1 MSFIRTTTMS
11 VIFLAGSLYACSTCF
26 GDPNAA
32 ATQGMNWAIISLLV
46 TTGGVLSG
54 IVLVIRKLANRSK
67 TYWEIKEHSLA
78 RLVTQ
83 IRPTSKLIYSG

>member
-1 MSFIRTTTMS
+1 MPFIRTTT
-11 VIFLAGSLYACSTCF
+11 VLTIFLAGSLYACSTCF
-26 GDPNAA
+26 GDSNAA

-67 TYWEIKEHSLA
+67 TYWENKGA
-78 RLVTQ
+78 
-83 IRPTSKLIYSG
+83 

>member
-1 MSFIRTTTMS
+1 MMSFIRFTTVS

-26 GDPNAA
+26 GDPNSA

-67 TYWEIKEHSLA
+67 TYWENKGA
-78 RLVTQ
+78 
-83 IRPTSKLIYSG
+83 

>member
-1 MSFIRTTTMS
+1 MPFIRTTT
-11 VIFLAGSLYACSTCF
+11 VLTIFLAGSLYACSTCF

-67 TYWEIKEHSLA
+67 TYWENKGA
-78 RLVTQ
+78 
-83 IRPTSKLIYSG
+83 

>member
-1 MSFIRTTTMS
+1 MLCIKAIS
-11 VIFLAGSLYACSTCF
+11 VLTIFLAGSLYACSTCF

-67 TYWEIKEHSLA
+67 TYWENKGA
-78 RLVTQ
+78 
-83 IRPTSKLIYSG
+83 

>member
-1 MSFIRTTTMS
+1 MSFIRTTTVS
-11 VIFLAGSLYACSTCF
+11 AIFLAGSLYACSTCF

-67 TYWEIKEHSLA
+67 TYWENKGA
-78 RLVTQ
+78 
-83 IRPTSKLIYSG
+83 

>member
-1 MSFIRTTTMS
+1 MMSFIRTTTVS

-26 GDPNAA
+26 GDPNAT

-54 IVLVIRKLANRSK
+54 IVLSIRKLANRSK
-67 TYWEIKEHSLA
+67 TYWENKGA
-78 RLVTQ
+78 
-83 IRPTSKLIYSG
+83 

>member
-1 MSFIRTTTMS
+1 MMSFIRTTTVS

-54 IVLVIRKLANRSK
+54 IVLVIRKLASRSK
-67 TYWEIKEHSLA
+67 TYWENKG
-78 RLVTQ
+78 V
-83 IRPTSKLIYSG
+83 

>member
-1 MSFIRTTTMS
+1 MMSFFRTTTVS

-67 TYWEIKEHSLA
+67 TYWENKGA
-78 RLVTQ
+78 
-83 IRPTSKLIYSG
+83 

>member
-1 MSFIRTTTMS
+1 MLFIKAIS
-11 VIFLAGSLYACSTCF
+11 VLTIFLAGSLYACSTCF

-46 TTGGVLSG
+46 TTGGVLAG

-67 TYWEIKEHSLA
+67 TYWENKGA
-78 RLVTQ
+78 
-83 IRPTSKLIYSG
+83 

>member
-1 MSFIRTTTMS
+1 MMSFIRTTTVS
-11 VIFLAGSLYACSTCF
+11 AIFLAGSLYACSTCF

-54 IVLVIRKLANRSK
+54 IVLSIRKLANRSK
-67 TYWEIKEHSLA
+67 TYWGNKGA
-78 RLVTQ
+78 
-83 IRPTSKLIYSG
+83 

>member
-1 MSFIRTTTMS
+1 MMSFIRTTTVS

-67 TYWEIKEHSLA
+67 TYWEYKGA
-78 RLVTQ
+78 
-83 IRPTSKLIYSG
+83 

>member
-1 MSFIRTTTMS
+1 MLFIKAIS
-11 VIFLAGSLYACSTCF
+11 VLTIFLAGSLYACSTCF

-67 TYWEIKEHSLA
+67 TYWENKG
-78 RLVTQ
+78 V
-83 IRPTSKLIYSG
+83 